1 MNRMKIV
8 LWLTDDLILVPRS
21 NYSLLQLADV
31 VQGGQDKSLHVR
43 LNVSE
48 VNADV
53 SLVEVICLGRDA

>member
-1 MNRMKIV
+1 M
-8 LWLTDDLILVPRS
+8 PRS

-53 SLVEVICLGRDA
+53 SLVEVIA